1 MSGVLRTVNR
11 VLLGLAGLV
20 LICVGGGVLA
30 AALDLS
36 VPSWWPWYGKR
47 DVLLSD
53 ADRDRWRSEGW
64 WWPVV
69 IAVLA
74 VLVVL
79 ALWWLLAQLRRA
91 RLSEVLVDSGDG
103 EGALLRGRA
112 LEGVLAQ
119 EAGAL
124 DGVSRAH
131 VVLAGKRST
140 PRARIRLLMEPHA
153 APGEALGRLTDEALA
168 HARDSAG
175 LAELPA
181 EVRLKAVKHR
191 AERVT

>member
-1 MSGVLRTVNR
+1 MLRTVNR

-20 LICVGGGVLA
+20 LFLAGGAVLA
-30 AALDLS
+30 AGLGLD
-36 VPSWWPWYGKR
+36 VPSWWPWHGR
-47 DVLLSD
+47 TDVLLS
-53 ADRDRWRSEGW
+53 RSRRAHWHDQGW

-74 VLVVL
+74 LVVLL

-91 RLSEVLVDSGDG
+91 RLAEVLVDSGDG

-112 LEGVLAQ
+112 LEAVLAG
-119 EAGAL
+119 EAEGL
-124 DGVSRAH
+124 DGVSRAQA
-131 VVLAGKRST
+131 VLVGRRSAPAARVELLLEAHAEPAGAL
-140 PRARIRLLMEPHA
+140 ARLE
-153 APGEALGRLTDEALA
+153 GEALA

-181 EVRLKAVKHR
+181 EVRLRAVKHR
-191 AERVT
+191 ARRVS